1 MAMIS
6 LFPLLSLKIVEEEKK
21 RRQAVELQMIAL
33 QAEKNAAMAALTKDR
48 DAQSEAAKKAERKYE
63 VECAALRAEM
73 EALGKNQMKSTSQGL
88 IAFHFLHCSISCV
101 FLSSHLSLMNT

>member
-1 MAMIS
+1 MSLDDLAMIS
-6 LFPLLSLKIVEEEKK
+6 LFSLLSLKIVEEEKK

-88 IAFHFLHCSISCV
+88 IAFHFPSAILCM
-101 FLSSHLSLMNT
+101 L